1 MLLAHGPRTTF
12 NAGSMVRTGYIRGAG
27 FIVLV
32 TMMYPIAWGCCE
44 GGNVVSP
51 TGEMIWYG
59 VLDILAGPVF
69 LFMLLWGLRSIEYST
84 FGLGSTKWSD
94 NAAYGG
100 GPGYGPGAANGRTVP
115 AGAGPNMTA
124 APNTATGTAAGAGP
138 NVGVGPHA
146 GIGTNGAARTAV

>member
-12 NAGSMVRTGYIRGAG
+12 NAGAMVRTGYIRGAG

-59 VLDILAGPVF
+59 ILDLLLGPLF
-69 LFMLLWGLRSIEYST
+69 LFYFLFSLRNVDYGL
-84 FGLGSTKWSD
+84 FGLNSGKYTD
-94 NAAYGG
+94 GPYGT
-100 GPGYGPGAANGRTVP
+100 GASRPYKTAGRV
-115 AGAGPNMTA
+115 
-124 APNTATGTAAGAGP
+124 
-138 NVGVGPHA
+138 
-146 GIGTNGAARTAV
+146 